1 MRRQKLVEARKAA
14 GKTQEQVAHDVG
26 VDRTTLSKWERGE
39 STPYPQQRASYAE
52 ALGVTLS
59 ELAAMLSSLPADTDE
74 MPSWLTTYLG
84 MEQSATELRAHEP
97 EVVHGLLQSPD
108 YAAEI
113 ARGVGVAETPESY
126 VRKNVEQRLYRQR
139 RVRDGDLRLDVVQTE
154 QVLYFRFGAPEVMA
168 GQMAHLVEL
177 AELPNVTVRITTF
190 DAGQYEAH
198 RLDTF
203 TILTH
208 PWGNP
213 SVYLEGY
220 GGGRFITEA
229 DEVAYFSS
237 AFDQAC
243 KVALS
248 PLDSVAFIR
257 DVQQKW
263 EARR

>member
-1 MRRQKLVEARKAA
+1 MRRAKLVEARKAK
-14 GKTQEQVAHDVG
+14 GKSQEQVAHEIG

-39 STPYPQQRASYAE
+39 STPYPQQRPAYAE

-74 MPSWLTTYLG
+74 LPAWLTTYLG

-139 RVRDGDLRLDVVQTE
+139 RVRDGDMRLDVVQTE
-154 QVLYFRFGAPEVMA
+154 QVLYFRFGDARVMA
-168 GQMAHLVEL
+168 EQMAYL
-177 AELPNVTVRITTF
+177 ADLGDRPNVTVRITTF

-220 GGGRFITEA
+220 GGGRLITEA
-229 DEVAYFSS
+229 DEVTYFTQ

-248 PLDSVAFIR
+248 PSDSIALIR
-257 DVQQKW
+257 EVQQKW